1 MMKSFDPKQ
10 VLIVP
15 KYEPTIS
22 ATPLLRSTNVSK
34 VKSLSN
40 VDDFAKADGRKTSKD
55 NLISVNELSDS

>member
-10 VLIVP
+10 VLVVP

-22 ATPLLRSTNVSK
+22 TSPLLRSSNVLK
-34 VKSLSN
+34 VKSFSN
-40 VDDFAKADGRKTSKD
+40 VDDFAKAVGTKTSKD